1 MVEFKNK
8 LLDYL
13 RAERRIAN
21 EEIAKHRQMPD
32 EEKEAAG
39 LMIRHASIDIN
50 DDEVESDEYRFRF
63 EINETKIRLG
73 DYVRLICENT
83 DKAVNKTAIVHEV
96 SEDYI
101 IINIPDVVLD
111 EESLWSIEVFE
122 VSLFDSYIKVLEEVT
137 EGMPGSFFLEQ
148 LAGKETPTDESM
160 FGVDDRAVKLM
171 NELEF
176 ELNEPQSDAIYYA
189 IKQPSLRLIQGPPGT
204 GKTFILSCIAQIMA
218 KVGKETAIVAKTHQA
233 VNNALNKVKSLWPEL
248 NVCKIGQELRSDG
261 LDDRVLNFATYK
273 EYLAWRNAS
282 GRRKFADV
290 VGMTLQAST
299 VNMCLRNSG
308 FKPEILLVDEA
319 SQIPLAEAAVIGASG
334 AGSIIFI
341 GDDRQ
346 MPPIVLEELE
356 NDPLSI
362 SIFEYIAKKHPN
374 VKDVLNVTYRM
385 NDEICSFVSE
395 NFYEPYGIELVSSES
410 AASQRMAFDCSEQA
424 DERIGEIFGNDAPSI
439 VSMVANDPKEDIYWM
454 EENYDE
460 GLFAAQIA
468 SVAMNYGISYKD
480 IAIVTPFRKQVN
492 IIRTALKYLQIPEEE
507 RPLVDTVE
515 RLQGQDVR
523 LIILS
528 FAVTDQ
534 SYYNQVKSFLLN
546 PNRLNVMISRA
557 KEKVVILKSNII
569 DFL

>member
-1 MVEFKNK
+1 MEEFKNK

-39 LMIRHASIDIN
+39 LMIRHAAIDIS
-50 DDEVESDEYRFRF
+50 DEEVETDECRFRF
-63 EINETKIRLG
+63 EVNETKIRLG

-83 DKAVNKTAIVHEV
+83 DKAIKKTAIVHEV
-96 SEDYI
+96 GQDYI
-101 IINIPDVVLD
+101 IVGVPVVELD
-111 EESLWSIEVFE
+111 KESLWSIEVFE

-137 EGMPGSFFLEQ
+137 DGMPGSFFLEE
-148 LAGKETPTDESM
+148 LAGKEEPSEESM
-160 FGVDDRAVKLM
+160 FGVDDKAIKLM
-171 NELEF
+171 NELDF
-176 ELNEPQSDAIYYA
+176 ELNDSQADAIYYA

-204 GKTFILSCIAQIMA
+204 GKTFILSCISHIMA

-233 VNNALNKVKSLWPEL
+233 VNNALNKVKKLWPEL

-261 LDDRVLNFATYK
+261 LDDKILNFATYK

-346 MPPIVLEELE
+346 MPPIFMEELE
-356 NDPLSI
+356 KDPLSI

-424 DERIGEIFGNDAPSI
+424 DERIGEIFGYDAPSI

-523 LIILS
+523 LIIIS
-528 FAVTDQ
+528 FAVTDY

-569 DFL
+569 DLI